1 MSLLDQLS
9 LSRKFVILGLIALLM
24 IAVPT
29 AIHVT
34 KSFEEVRVAKLE
46 AQGMPPLM
54 ALQKVIQFAQ
64 QHRGLSSGVLSGNA
78 AMKDRRLV
86 VKASVDKAVA
96 EMNAQLDQA
105 GASAA
110 LKSQWSQRQERWQAL
125 EQGVSGGQL
134 TAADSTRQHTQ
145 FITTLLRLNADIMDE
160 YGLTTDPSADT
171 YNLIMASFASGPWLT
186 EKLGIMRA
194 MGTGF
199 LTRANLPPTDK
210 GVLTSLKDRVNELKE
225 DMTTT
230 IGHATAHN
238 PAFAATLKAPADA
251 LRVQVEATLAM
262 ADKNLINATEL
273 TFAPAEYF
281 DHYTRTIDVVYQ
293 FNATAMSTLQASLA
307 DRVKSL
313 YTGIVL
319 ILALQ
324 LAGTLAAV
332 GMAWVFTSSIT
343 QPIAQAVGVATAISQ
358 GDLTVSVPRRG
369 TNETGQLLAALGA
382 MQSHLNQLVSV
393 VRTDAQGVA
402 TASQQIAQGNTDLSA
417 RTEQAAAAL
426 EQTAASMEQLQS
438 HVQQNAEHARD
449 ADQLAHQARDVA
461 VKGGEV
467 VAEVVQTMRDI
478 HTSSS
483 KISDIIG
490 VIDGIAFQTNILA
503 LNAAVEAARAG
514 EAGRGFAVVASEVRS
529 LAGRSAEAAKEIKG
543 LISASV
549 SRVDAGTALVDQAG
563 QTMDEVVSAIKRV
576 TDLMADISS
585 ASTAQST
592 SVAEV
597 GQAISLMD
605 QATQHNAS
613 LVEESAAAAASLRQ
627 QAQQLVEAAQVFKT
641 T

>member
-1 MSLLDQLS
+1 MLDRLNLS
-9 LSRKFVILGLIALLM
+9 NKFLILGLLALLM

-29 AIHVT
+29 AVHVT

-78 AMKDRRLV
+78 AMKDRRLG

-160 YGLTTDPSADT
+160 YGLTTDPSVDT

-238 PAFAATLKAPADA
+238 PAFATTLKAPADA

-313 YTGIVL
+313 YTGIGL

-332 GMAWVFTSSIT
+332 GMAWVFTRSIT

-393 VRTDAQGVA
+393 VRSDAQGVA

-585 ASTAQST
+585 ASAAQST